1 MDRFEDLSGEFDAA
15 IIGGGIVGAGVARD
29 AALRGLRV
37 ALFEKNDFGSGTTS
51 GSTRLIHGG
60 LRYLEMFDFGLVRMD
75 LRERE
80 TLLRIAPHLV
90 KPLEFL
96 VPFYSRSLFY
106 RAKLRAGMLLY
117 DALSYDKT
125 LPNHHFLNAADTLT
139 AEPDLLPG
147 GLQGSALYHDAQVRS
162 PERLCLENIIE
173 AREFGAV
180 TLNYA
185 EVTGAV
191 SNDGRIHG
199 LTVRDTLNG
208 AETEVRAKVVVNAS
222 GPWFDRVAARIEA
235 QPEQRVR
242 TTKGIHIACEPVS
255 RRAAVLS
262 SKIDGRLF
270 FVIPLLGF
278 SWIGTTDTDFSGDPS
293 TAHATPEDVEYLMQ
307 SASEFFPAL
316 RSKNIFWS
324 NAGVRALVKEKGRE
338 SSVSRAHHVVDADGL
353 ISVIGGKI
361 TGYRAIA
368 EEVTNLVCKRLG
380 VTKPCQTADL
390 PLPGARDTAP
400 DLNTA
405 DDTLYYLRSLYGD
418 RMRDV
423 LQLAGTDAR
432 LLQRLAPQYPDIVAQ
447 VIFAVREEQCL
458 TLADYMRRRS
468 LLAFTP
474 DEGIKAVAAVASWMA
489 MELGWPPAEMAAQ
502 IDAYQSWVEETQAF
516 RKTFPLTKLN

>member
-1 MDRFEDLSGEFDAA
+1 MDRFEDLGGEFDAA

-90 KPLEFL
+90 KPLEFV

-125 LPNHHFLNAADTLT
+125 LPNHHFLNAADALA
-139 AEPDLLPG
+139 AEPELLPE
-147 GLQGSALYHDAQVRS
+147 GLQGAAVYHDAQVRS

-173 AREFGAV
+173 AREFGAA

-185 EVTGAV
+185 EVTGAI
-191 SNDGRIHG
+191 SSGGRIHG
-199 LTVRDTLNG
+199 VRVRDTLNG
-208 AETEVRAKVVVNAS
+208 AEADVRAKVVVNAS
-222 GPWFDRVAARIEA
+222 GPWFDRVAATIEA
-235 QPEQRVR
+235 HPEQRVR
-242 TTKGIHIACEPVS
+242 TTKGIHVACEPVS
-255 RRAAVLS
+255 RRAAVLF
-262 SKIDGRLF
+262 SKTDGRLF

-278 SWIGTTDTDFSGDPS
+278 SWIGTTDTDFSDDPS
-293 TAHATPEDVEYLMQ
+293 TAHATAADVEYLMR
-307 SASEFFPAL
+307 SASGFFPAL
-316 RSKNIFWS
+316 RSKEIFWS
-324 NAGVRALVKEKGRE
+324 NAGVRALVKEKGSE
-338 SSVSRAHHVVDADGL
+338 SSVSRAHHVVDGDGL
-353 ISVIGGKI
+353 ISVVGGKI

-368 EEVTNLVCKRLG
+368 EEVTDLICKKLG
-380 VTKPCQTADL
+380 VAKPCQTADL
-390 PLPGARDTAP
+390 PLPGARD
-400 DLNTA
+400 A
-405 DDTLYYLRSLYGD
+405 DSSSNGSDDSLQYLRSLYGD
-418 RMRDV
+418 RVRNV
-423 LQLAGTDAR
+423 LQVAGSDAR
-432 LLQRLAPQYPDIVAQ
+432 LLQRLAPPYQDIVAQ

-468 LLAFTP
+468 LLGFSP
-474 DEGIKAVAAVASWMA
+474 DQGIKAAPAVAWWMA
-489 MELGWPPAEMAAQ
+489 LELGWSSAETAAQ
-502 IDAYQSWVEETQAF
+502 IDGYQRWVEETLAF
-516 RKTFPLTKLN
+516 RPNFSLD